1 MKKTTINGKHN
12 IETIQGK
19 KKQEERNVA
28 KYDEPLIKDQLISI
42 NKYYMD
48 IHDNYSKSIKSEISR
63 KISGYKNQDVK
74 KEIYDK
80 NLLINANN
88 IIEKLVSCKLKS
100 I

>member
-1 MKKTTINGKHN
+1 MKKIIINGKHN

-48 IHDNYSKSIKSEISR
+48 IDDIYSKQIKSEISIKR
-63 KISGYKNQDVK
+63 FLTILR
-74 KEIYDK
+74 E
-80 NLLINANN
+80 
-88 IIEKLVSCKLKS
+88 
-100 I
+100 